1 MDIIGN
7 IDITNIIVFT
17 TILVSITSIIMLS
30 AGSGKKVVDAIIK
43 GLQIGAGATVIATG
57 VNTGFGTTLK
67 PSSWQRGFKSII
79 VQIILMKIMPVKNNH
94 KVNIKYSQSSLFIFI
109 MNYFNITSP
118 DPFSQ
123 YVFAVITLSLIA
135 LLSFINIS
143 LYLLVIYSYNKYNV
157 EDRWPILK
165 TNSILKR
172 IIIRYKQTTT
182 FFIIIEFILGI
193 SSLMVLFT
201 FSVLGF
207 INMITP

>member
-1 MDIIGN
+1 M
-7 IDITNIIVFT
+7 
-17 TILVSITSIIMLS
+17 
-30 AGSGKKVVDAIIK
+30 
-43 GLQIGAGATVIATG
+43 Q
-57 VNTGFGTTLK
+57 
-67 PSSWQRGFKSII
+67 
-79 VQIILMKIMPVKNNH
+79 VKNNPLFN

-109 MNYFNITSP
+109 MNYFNLSLPDNI

-165 TNSILKR
+165 TNSVLKR

-193 SSLMVLFT
+193 TSLMVLFI

-207 INMITP
+207 INMIT

>member
-1 MDIIGN
+1 
-7 IDITNIIVFT
+7 
-17 TILVSITSIIMLS
+17 
-30 AGSGKKVVDAIIK
+30 
-43 GLQIGAGATVIATG
+43 
-57 VNTGFGTTLK
+57 
-67 PSSWQRGFKSII
+67 
-79 VQIILMKIMPVKNNH
+79 MPVKNNPLFN

-118 DPFSQ
+118 DNIDPFSQ

-207 INMITP
+207 INMIT